1 MRTTV
6 DEILRN
12 RCKFIGDDSCEL
24 IGTPQEIID
33 EINHS
38 IIQTVQELADT
49 TSPNLLLNEVVN
61 YFYTPKNIK
70 EEFKD

>member
-1 MRTTV
+1 MKTTIE
-6 DEILRN
+6 EILRN

-33 EINHS
+33 EINRS
-38 IIQTVQELADT
+38 IVQTVQELADT
-49 TSPNLLLNEVVN
+49 TSPNLLLDGIVD
-61 YFYTPKNIK
+61 YFYTPNNIK